1 LSPTTASSAG
11 AGTGTG
17 DDAGGHRWVVVAA
30 GMGVVVPLVMAVA
43 VLHDPRWV
51 PMFDNA
57 MIEMRV
63 RDVGGSQT
71 PLLGLG
77 GRLRGFGVTGSH
89 PGPLSFYALA
99 PVYRV
104 AGAGGWALLVA
115 AAVASSVAAG
125 LAVWLG
131 HRRGGWPMA
140 VVVGLVSGLLM
151 RSYGA
156 WRLVDPWNPHLPL
169 AWWLVYLLAVWSL
182 LCGDVAVLPVAVF
195 AGSYCAQTHIPY
207 VGLVVGLGLLAA
219 GALVRQR
226 RRDRDEDGDGVRSRR
241 WTVWTAGS
249 AGLALL
255 LWLPPVIQQVTHHPG
270 NLAVLLE
277 NFRHPYDERVSL
289 GDAFGSWIR
298 HLDAGQ
304 LLTSGRVPDLWA
316 PSGHPVAGALW
327 LAAWATTAGLTLH
340 ALRRDGPDDTA
351 ATSPTSP
358 TSPTSTEASGRLST
372 PTVAR
377 LHLVVAV
384 AAGLGL
390 LATARIFGPLYPYL
404 VLWEWGTT
412 ALMVTAMACTLLLR
426 WPTTIVPLGAAAT
439 VVAVLFTIDAAR
451 THTTV
456 EPRQRQLAAVIDD
469 TTAALDRDPLDCA
482 DRCRYRVT
490 WDRSFDGTSEG
501 LGLIDALRRRGYDAG
516 PDPAVDR
523 TFVTGHAID
532 RDDADAT
539 VHVAATGDAIDR
551 AHRRPGARQ
560 LAYHAPSADN
570 PDHRQPTA
578 VFLIPQTHPAAH

>member
-1 LSPTTASSAG
+1 MVHPPAALSPTPAG
-11 AGTGTG
+11 SVEPDTGADSG
-17 DDAGGHRWVVVAA
+17 AGGHRWLAGAA
-30 GMGVVVPLVMAVA
+30 GMGVVVPLVVAVG

-63 RDVGGSQT
+63 RDVGGGQT

-182 LCGDVAVLPVAVF
+182 LCGDVAMLPVAVF

-226 RRDRDEDGDGVRSRR
+226 RRDGVRSRR

-255 LWLPPVIQQVTHHPG
+255 LWLPPLVQQVTHHPG

-277 NFRHPYDERVSL
+277 NFRHPYDERVSF
-289 GDAFGSWIR
+289 GDAFDSWIR

-304 LLTSGRVPDLWA
+304 LLASGRVPDLWA

-340 ALRRDGPDDTA
+340 ALRRGGPDDTG
-351 ATSPTSP
+351 
-358 TSPTSTEASGRLST
+358 ASGRLST
-372 PTVAR
+372 ATVAR

-404 VLWEWGTT
+404 VLWGWGTT
-412 ALMVTAMACTLLLR
+412 ALMVMAMACTLLLR
-426 WPTTIVPLGAAAT
+426 WPTTIVPLGAAAA

-456 EPRQRQLAAVIDD
+456 EPQQRQLAAVIDD
-469 TTAALDRDPLDCA
+469 TTAALGRDPLDCA

-490 WDRSFDGTSEG
+490 WDGSFDGTSEG

-523 TFVTGHAID
+523 NFATGHAID
-532 RDDADAT
+532 RDEADAT

-551 AHRRPGARQ
+551 AHRRLRARQ
-560 LAYHAPSADN
+560 IAYRAPSADN
-570 PDHRQPTA
+570 TGHRQPTA
-578 VFLIPQTHPAAH
+578 VFLIPPTDREHRGASPGDRR